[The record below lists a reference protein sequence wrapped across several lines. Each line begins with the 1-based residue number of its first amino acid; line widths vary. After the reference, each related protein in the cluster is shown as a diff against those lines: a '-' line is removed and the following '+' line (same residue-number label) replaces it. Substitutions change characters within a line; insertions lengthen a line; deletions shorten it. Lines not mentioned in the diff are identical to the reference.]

1 MRKAV
6 FATVFVLWSFFLGA
20 QHGSELYLNGA
31 NVYTS
36 ASAVVEVRGDVHC
49 MGGTLTHNGSLRVQ
63 GNMYSSNS
71 FQQRGTGT
79 VRLQNAN
86 VNTGER
92 QFISGSFA
100 VRGGQS
106 QIGVND
112 GSFYNLELAND
123 QGIVYLVGSGN
134 VADVRNS
141 VDFQPA
147 GGAINRIVT
156 HDIGMTGIITWPA
169 NGSNYTATF
178 GLMNPAAGLAN
189 LINNTVS
196 ANGVV
201 SNVDNGYIQGNFRRA
216 IAAAGGN
223 FEFPVG
229 LEPAGVG
236 AQRGM
241 QYIIVTPRSGNSYD
255 YIEGYFQTASVNTP
269 SNTMFIECFYEID
282 YFGAPDHG
290 EWMFK
295 SANNAAGDT
304 FSVTV
309 YPQDDNFTTHTVW
322 IVTQDDTVKGTVDEC
337 GGTPVGLTKSGL
349 TGFGANS
356 STYTEFGL
364 AGGSIQNLLALDD
377 IQLSMRIRPDNFL
390 LEWYV
395 EEADDYRYFELQR
408 SEDGLSYESLYVVEN
423 NGKQY
428 QYEDRDVKSGQRY
441 YYRVRGW
448 RQSGSENSSN
458 VVEGL
463 LPVGDYSLFAEA
475 IYPNPAYNQFNI
487 ILHSSEASKVSVQIY
502 SITGKAIQAANFKV
516 FKGTTVIPVNAT
528 QMSSGTYLV
537 RITAPNYQKSLKVVV
552 QH

>member
-1 MRKAV
+1 MRKAI
-6 FATVFVLWSFFLGA
+6 FAMGFCLSSFLLGA
-20 QHGSELYLNGA
+20 QHNSELYLNGA
-31 NVYTS
+31 SVYTS
-36 ASAVVEVRGDVHC
+36 ASAVVEVRGDVHA
-49 MGGTLTHNGSLRVQ
+49 MSGTFTHNGSMRVQ
-63 GNMYSSNS
+63 GNMYSGNT
-71 FQQRGTGT
+71 FQQRGSGT

-92 QFISGSFA
+92 QFIQGSFA

-106 QIGVND
+106 QIGVDD

-147 GGAINRIVT
+147 GGVVNRIVT
-156 HDIGMTGIITWPA
+156 HDIGMTGAITWPA

-178 GLMNPAAGLAN
+178 GLMNPAAGLTN

-196 ANGVV
+196 TNGAV

-216 IAAAGGN
+216 IPAAGGSYG
-223 FEFPVG
+223 FPVG
-229 LEPAGVG
+229 LEPAGIG

-241 QYIIVTPRSGNSYD
+241 QYIIITPGSSNSYD

-269 SNTMFIECFYEID
+269 SNLMFIECFYEID

-295 SANNAAGDT
+295 SANPAGGT
-304 FSVTV
+304 FAVTV

-322 IVTQDDTVKGTVDEC
+322 LVTQDDTVKGLVDEC

-349 TGFGANS
+349 NSFGANS

-364 AGGSIQNLLALDD
+364 GGGSIQNLLALDD

-390 LEWYV
+390 LSWYI

-408 SEDGLSYESLYVVEN
+408 SEDGVLFESLYVIEN

-428 QYEDRDVKSGQRY
+428 QYEDNDVRGGQRY
-441 YYRVRGW
+441 YYRVRGF
-448 RQSGSENSSN
+448 RQSGSENGSN

-475 IYPNPAYNQFNI
+475 IYPNPSYDQFNI
-487 ILHSSEASKVSVQIY
+487 ILHSSDASKVSVQMY

-516 FKGTTVIPVNAT
+516 FKGTTVIPVDVS
-528 QMSSGTYLV
+528 QISSGTYLV
-537 RITAPNYQKSLKVVV
+537 RITAPNYQETLKAIV

>member
-1 MRKAV
+1 MRKAI
-6 FATVFVLWSFFLGA
+6 FAMGFCLSSFLLGA
-20 QHGSELYLNGA
+20 QHNSELYLNGA
-31 NVYTS
+31 SVYTS
-36 ASAVVEVRGDVHC
+36 ASAVVEVRGDVHA
-49 MGGTLTHNGSLRVQ
+49 MSGTFTHNGSMRVQ
-63 GNMYSSNS
+63 GNMYSGNT
-71 FQQRGTGT
+71 FQQRGSGT

-92 QFISGSFA
+92 QFIQGSFA

-106 QIGVND
+106 QIGVDD

-147 GGAINRIVT
+147 GGVVNRIVT
-156 HDIGMTGIITWPA
+156 HDIGMTGAITWPA

-178 GLMNPAAGLAN
+178 GLMNPAAGLTN

-196 ANGVV
+196 TNGAV

-216 IAAAGGN
+216 IPAAGGSYG
-223 FEFPVG
+223 FPVG
-229 LEPAGVG
+229 LEPAGIG

-241 QYIIVTPRSGNSYD
+241 QYIIVTPGSSNSYD

-269 SNTMFIECFYEID
+269 SNLMFIECFYEID

-295 SANNAAGDT
+295 SANPAGGT
-304 FSVTV
+304 FAVTV

-322 IVTQDDTVKGTVDEC
+322 IVTQDDTVKGLVDEC

-349 TGFGANS
+349 NSFGANS

-364 AGGSIQNLLALDD
+364 GGGSIQNLLALDD

-390 LEWYV
+390 LSWYV

-408 SEDGLSYESLYVVEN
+408 SEDGVLFESLYVIEN

-428 QYEDRDVKSGQRY
+428 QYEDNDVRGGQRY
-441 YYRVRGW
+441 YYRVRGF
-448 RQSGSENSSN
+448 RQSGSENGSN

-475 IYPNPAYNQFNI
+475 IYPNPSYDQFNI
-487 ILHSSEASKVSVQIY
+487 ILHSSDASKVSVQMY

-516 FKGTTVIPVNAT
+516 FKGTTVIPVDVS
-528 QMSSGTYLV
+528 QISSGTYLV
-537 RITAPNYQKSLKVVV
+537 RITAPNYQETLKAIV

>member
-1 MRKAV
+1 MRKAIIV
-6 FATVFVLWSFFLGA
+6 MGFCLCSFLLGA
-20 QHGSELYLNGA
+20 QHNSELYLNGA
-31 NVYTS
+31 SVYTS
-36 ASAVVEVRGDVHC
+36 ASAVVEVRGDVHA
-49 MGGTLTHNGSLRVQ
+49 MSGTFTHNGSMRVQ

-92 QFISGSFA
+92 QFIQGSFA

-106 QIGVND
+106 QIGVDD

-141 VDFQPA
+141 VNFQPA
-147 GGAINRIVT
+147 GGVINRIVT
-156 HDIGMTGIITWPA
+156 NDIGMTGAITWPA

-178 GLMNPAAGLAN
+178 GLMNPATGLTN

-196 ANGVV
+196 SNGTV

-216 IAAAGGN
+216 ILAAGGN
-223 FEFPVG
+223 YGFPVG
-229 LEPAGVG
+229 LEPAGIG

-241 QYIIVTPRSGNSYD
+241 QYIIVTPGSSNSYD

-269 SNTMFIECFYEID
+269 SNLMFIECFYEID

-295 SANNAAGDT
+295 SANPAGGT
-304 FSVTV
+304 FAVTV

-322 IVTQDDTVKGTVDEC
+322 IVTQDDTVKGLVDEC

-349 TGFGANS
+349 SSFGANS
-356 STYTEFGL
+356 SSYTEFGL
-364 AGGSIQNLLALDD
+364 GGGSIQNLLALDD

-390 LEWYV
+390 LSWYV

-408 SEDGLSYESLYVVEN
+408 SEDGVLFESLYVIEN

-428 QYEDRDVKSGQRY
+428 QYEDNDVRGGQRY
-441 YYRVRGW
+441 YYRVRGF
-448 RQSGSENSSN
+448 RQSGSENGSN

-475 IYPNPAYNQFNI
+475 IYPNPSYDQFNI
-487 ILHSSEASKVSVQIY
+487 ILHSSDASKVSVQIY
-502 SITGKAIQAANFKV
+502 SITGKAIKEANFKV
-516 FKGTTVIPVNAT
+516 FKGTTIIPVNVS

-537 RITAPNYQKSLKVVV
+537 RITAPNYQETLKAIV

>member
-1 MRKAV
+1 MRKAI
-6 FATVFVLWSFFLGA
+6 FAMGFCLSSFLLGA
-20 QHGSELYLNGA
+20 QHNSELYLNGA
-31 NVYTS
+31 SVYTS
-36 ASAVVEVRGDVHC
+36 ASAVVEVRGDVHA
-49 MGGTLTHNGSLRVQ
+49 MSGTFTHNGSMRVQ
-63 GNMYSSNS
+63 GNMYSGNT
-71 FQQRGTGT
+71 FQQRGSGT

-92 QFISGSFA
+92 QFIQGSFA

-106 QIGVND
+106 QIGVDD

-147 GGAINRIVT
+147 GGVVNRIVT
-156 HDIGMTGIITWPA
+156 HDIGMTGAITWPA

-178 GLMNPAAGLAN
+178 GLMNPAAGLTN

-196 ANGVV
+196 TNGAV

-216 IAAAGGN
+216 IPAAGGSYG
-223 FEFPVG
+223 FPVG
-229 LEPAGVG
+229 LEPAGIG

-241 QYIIVTPRSGNSYD
+241 QYIIITPGSSNSYD

-269 SNTMFIECFYEID
+269 SNLMFIECFYEID

-295 SANNAAGDT
+295 SANPAGGT
-304 FSVTV
+304 FAVTV

-322 IVTQDDTVKGTVDEC
+322 LVTQDDTVKGLVDEC

-349 TGFGANS
+349 NSFGANS

-364 AGGSIQNLLALDD
+364 GGGSIQNLLALDD

-390 LEWYV
+390 LSWYI

-408 SEDGLSYESLYVVEN
+408 SEDGVLFESLYVIEN

-428 QYEDRDVKSGQRY
+428 QYEDNDVRGGQRY
-441 YYRVRGW
+441 YYRVRGF
-448 RQSGSENSSN
+448 RQSGSENGSN

-475 IYPNPAYNQFNI
+475 IYPNPSYDQFNI
-487 ILHSSEASKVSVQIY
+487 ILHSSDASKVSVQIY

-516 FKGTTVIPVNAT
+516 FKGTTVIPVDVS
-528 QMSSGTYLV
+528 QISSGTYLV
-537 RITAPNYQKSLKVVV
+537 RITAPNYQETLKAIV